1 MLGTQGCKYTHRLCN
16 THCFSTVT
24 MGARTRLNVTLYVHR
39 LSCFYRGAKL
49 KAGSLVAY
57 MQGKATKKLT
67 HYVTSHTKSANV
79 TSVLRNDVASRSIA
93 GPDVR
98 KLRSC
103 DYISR
108 WAAIISRQFSARFN
122 PSARKWPI
130 MTMTTGIMAQMK
142 LICLAY
148 KKNENVKKQEH
159 IGGCVKLRV
168 RMTRSCSDESQVCVY
183 KRHRASW

>member
-1 MLGTQGCKYTHRLCN
+1 MRIACRVSYKYKHRLRN
-16 THCFSTVT
+16 TYCFSTVT
-24 MGARTRLNVTLYVHR
+24 MGARTRLNLTLHVHC

-57 MQGKATKKLT
+57 MQGKATRKLT

-103 DYISR
+103 DYILR

-148 KKNENVKKQEH
+148 KKIRNGKAGRHWWMCQITCSNNL
-159 IGGCVKLRV
+159 KL
-168 RMTRSCSDESQVCVY
+168 
-183 KRHRASW
+183 

>member
-1 MLGTQGCKYTHRLCN
+1 MR
-16 THCFSTVT
+16 
-24 MGARTRLNVTLYVHR
+24 
-39 LSCFYRGAKL
+39 
-49 KAGSLVAY
+49 
-57 MQGKATKKLT
+57 GKAARKLT

-130 MTMTTGIMAQMK
+130 MTMTTDIMAQMK

-148 KKNENVKKQEH
+148 KKEKENEKAETHWWMCQ
-159 IGGCVKLRV
+159 I
-168 RMTRSCSDESQVCVY
+168 TCSNNSELQ
-183 KRHRASW
+183 R

>member
-1 MLGTQGCKYTHRLCN
+1 MLDTKVYKHILRTFTYCSAT
-16 THCFSTVT
+16 TT
-24 MGARTRLNVTLYVHR
+24 MVARTRPHVTLYEHY
-39 LSCFYRGAKL
+39 LSCFYHGAKL

-57 MQGKATKKLT
+57 IQGKATRKLT
-67 HYVTSHTKSANV
+67 HYVTSHSKSANV

-130 MTMTTGIMAQMK
+130 MTMATGIMTQMK

-148 KKNENVKKQEH
+148 KKIRK
-159 IGGCVKLRV
+159 
-168 RMTRSCSDESQVCVY
+168 
-183 KRHRASW
+183 

>member
-1 MLGTQGCKYTHRLCN
+1 
-16 THCFSTVT
+16 
-24 MGARTRLNVTLYVHR
+24 MGARTRLNLTLYVHC
-39 LSCFYRGAKL
+39 LSCFYLVAKL
-49 KAGSLVAY
+49 KAGSLLAY
-57 MQGKATKKLT
+57 MQGKSTRKLT

-148 KKNENVKKQEH
+148 KKIRNEKAGRHWWMCQIMCSNNL
-159 IGGCVKLRV
+159 KLQR
-168 RMTRSCSDESQVCVY
+168 
-183 KRHRASW
+183 